1 MKKDTK
7 SLLWGALVGSVVG
20 SVTALLFAPKPGK
33 ELRKDIAEGT
43 ASGLEKVQ
51 EIAVQAGD
59 KTVEL
64 YDNAKDTI
72 EHVVHEVREWSK
84 SCVHVID
91 EEEEQLVVSGITS
104 EEVAVTVEDISESA
118 EALNSEEA
126 ICEETSSEEEITSDD
141 VQDNKDNNE
150 IV

>member
-43 ASGLEKVQ
+43 ASSLEKVQ

-64 YDNAKDTI
+64 YDNAKDKI

-84 SCVHVID
+84 SCIHVID

-104 EEVAVTVEDISESA
+104 EEEVAVTVEDISESA
-118 EALNSEEA
+118 DALNIEED
-126 ICEETSSEEEITSDD
+126 ITPDVEDD
-141 VQDNKDNNE
+141 KDNNE

>member
-43 ASGLEKVQ
+43 ASSLEKVQ

-64 YDNAKDTI
+64 YDNAKDKI

-84 SCVHVID
+84 SCIHVID
-91 EEEEQLVVSGITS
+91 EEEQLVVSGITS

-118 EALNSEEA
+118 DALNSEED
-126 ICEETSSEEEITSDD
+126 ITPDVEDD
-141 VQDNKDNNE
+141 KDNNE